1 MLICFLT
8 VSFLFNSRQLTPKE
22 LRKLGRCPLTPE
34 EIALVLVALGF
45 KHDTYIYLAGSN
57 IYGGESRM
65 HPLNTLYQ
73 NIVTKEDL
81 LSPTELAP
89 FKNFSSQV
97 KHNIYMAHITKM
109 KS

>member
-1 MLICFLT
+1 M
-8 VSFLFNSRQLTPKE
+8 
-22 LRKLGRCPLTPE
+22 TPE

-45 KHDTYIYLAGSN
+45 NKHHTYIYLAGSN

-97 KHNIYMAHITKM
+97 NKTTKQHNTYISPK
-109 KS
+109 